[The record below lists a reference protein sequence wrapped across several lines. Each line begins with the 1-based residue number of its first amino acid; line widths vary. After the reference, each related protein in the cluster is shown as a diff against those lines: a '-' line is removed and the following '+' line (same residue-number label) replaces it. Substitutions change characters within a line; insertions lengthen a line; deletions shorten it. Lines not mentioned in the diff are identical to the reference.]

1 MLIDPFQRKISYIRV
16 SVTDRCDF
24 RCVYCM
30 SEDMEF
36 LPKKDVLS
44 LEELDRLCN
53 AFIDLGVKKLR
64 ITGGEPLVRKN
75 IMQLFNTLGKK
86 LRYGLEEL
94 TLTTNGSQLTRYA
107 KNLFDSGVRR
117 INVSLD
123 SLDKNKFKKITRIG
137 DFDKV
142 IRGIMT
148 AKKAGLKIKINTVAL
163 KGINDNEILDLVNW
177 CGKNKFKKITRIGEL
192 DKVIN
197 GIMAAKKAGLKIK
210 INTVALKGINDNEIL
225 NLVNWCGENKFSLTF
240 IEVMPMG
247 EIGEKRSDQYM
258 PLTEVKSLIQ
268 TKYSLTEDS
277 LRTGG
282 PARYV
287 HCHET
292 DQKIGF
298 ITPHTHNFC
307 ELCNRVRITCTG
319 EMYMCLGQQDKAD
332 LKTPLRKSEN
342 DQTLKNV
349 IYEAISRKPKGHDFV
364 IDRKENEQFVPRHM
378 NVTGG

>member
-1 MLIDPFQRKISYIRV
+1 MLIDPFKRKISYVRV

-24 RCVYCM
+24 RCTYCM

-53 AFIDLGVKKLR
+53 TFIDLGVKKLR

-75 IMQLFNTLGKK
+75 IMQLFSNLGKK
-86 LRYGLEEL
+86 LGQGLEEL
-94 TLTTNGSQLTRYA
+94 TLTTNGSQLDRYA
-107 KNLFDSGVRR
+107 KDLFENGVRR

-123 SLDKNKFKKITRIG
+123 SLEKNKFKKITRIG
-137 DFDKV
+137 D
-142 IRGIMT
+142 
-148 AKKAGLKIKINTVAL
+148 
-163 KGINDNEILDLVNW
+163 
-177 CGKNKFKKITRIGEL
+177 L

-197 GIMAAKKAGLKIK
+197 GIMVAKKAGLKIK

-247 EIGEKRSDQYM
+247 EIGEKRADQYM

-268 TKYSLTEDS
+268 TKYSLTEDP

-342 DQTLKNV
+342 DQVLKDV

-364 IDRKENEQFVPRHM
+364 IERKENEQFVPRHM

>member
-24 RCVYCM
+24 RCTYCM
-30 SEDMEF
+30 SEDMDF

-53 AFIDLGVKKLR
+53 TFIDLGVKKLR

-75 IMQLFNTLGKK
+75 IMQLFSNLGKK
-86 LRYGLEEL
+86 LGQGLEEL
-94 TLTTNGSQLTRYA
+94 TLTTNGSQLDRYA
-107 KNLFDSGVRR
+107 KDLFDTGVRR

-123 SLDKNKFKKITRIG
+123 SLEKNKFKKITRIG
-137 DFDKV
+137 D
-142 IRGIMT
+142 
-148 AKKAGLKIKINTVAL
+148 
-163 KGINDNEILDLVNW
+163 
-177 CGKNKFKKITRIGEL
+177 L

-197 GIMAAKKAGLKIK
+197 GIMVAKKVGLKIK

-247 EIGEKRSDQYM
+247 AIGEKRADQYM

-268 TKYSLTEDS
+268 TKYSITEDS

-307 ELCNRVRITCTG
+307 ELCTRVRITCTG

-342 DQTLKNV
+342 DQLLKDV

-364 IDRKENEQFVPRHM
+364 IERKENEQFVPRHM

>member
-1 MLIDPFQRKISYIRV
+1 MLIDPFQRKISYVRV

-24 RCVYCM
+24 RCTYCM

-53 AFIDLGVKKLR
+53 TFIDLGVKKLR

-75 IMQLFNTLGKK
+75 IMQLFSNLGKK
-86 LRYGLEEL
+86 LGHGLEEL
-94 TLTTNGSQLTRYA
+94 TLTTNGSQLDRYA
-107 KNLFDSGVRR
+107 KDLFDTGVRR

-123 SLDKNKFKKITRIG
+123 SLEKNKFKKITRIG
-137 DFDKV
+137 DLDKV
-142 IRGIMT
+142 INGIMV

-163 KGINDNEILDLVNW
+163 KE
-177 CGKNKFKKITRIGEL
+177 
-192 DKVIN
+192 
-197 GIMAAKKAGLKIK
+197 
-210 INTVALKGINDNEIL
+210 INDNEIL

-247 EIGEKRSDQYM
+247 AIGEKRADQYM

-268 TKYSLTEDS
+268 TKYSITEDS

-342 DQTLKNV
+342 DQLLKDV

-364 IDRKENEQFVPRHM
+364 IERKENEQFVPRHM

>member
-1 MLIDPFQRKISYIRV
+1 MIDPFGRDVTYLRI

-30 SEDMEF
+30 SEDMKF
-36 LPKKDVLS
+36 LPKQDVLS

-53 AFIDLGVKKLR
+53 TFIDLGVKKLR

-75 IMQLFNTLGKK
+75 ILQLFKNLGKK
-86 LRYGLEEL
+86 IGKGLEEI
-94 TLTTNGSQLTRYA
+94 TLTTNGSQLDRYA
-107 KNLFDSGVRR
+107 KDLFNSGVRR
-117 INVSLD
+117 INISLD
-123 SLDKNKFKKITRIG
+123 SLNKKKFKNITRNG

-142 IRGIMT
+142 IKGIMV

-163 KGINDNEILDLVNW
+163 KGINDD
-177 CGKNKFKKITRIGEL
+177 
-192 DKVIN
+192 
-197 GIMAAKKAGLKIK
+197 
-210 INTVALKGINDNEIL
+210 EIL

-247 EIGEKRSDQYM
+247 EIGENRIDQYM
-258 PLTEVKSLIQ
+258 PLSEVKSLIQ
-268 TKYSLTEDS
+268 KKYSITNDS
-277 LRTGG
+277 LRTAG

-342 DQTLKNV
+342 NQLLKDT
-349 IYEAISRKPKGHDFV
+349 IYDCLLYTSPS
-364 IDRKENEQFVPRHM
+364 PRD
-378 NVTGG
+378 

>member
-1 MLIDPFQRKISYIRV
+1 MLVDPFQRKISYVRV

-24 RCVYCM
+24 RCTYCM
-30 SEDMEF
+30 SEDMDF

-53 AFIDLGVKKLR
+53 TFFDLGVKKLR

-75 IMQLFNTLGKK
+75 IIQLFSNLGKK
-86 LRYGLEEL
+86 LGQGLEEL
-94 TLTTNGSQLTRYA
+94 TLTTNGSQLDRYA
-107 KNLFDSGVRR
+107 KDLFDNGVRR

-123 SLDKNKFKKITRIG
+123 SLEKNKFKKITRIG
-137 DFDKV
+137 DLDKV
-142 IRGIMT
+142 INGIMV

-163 KGINDNEILDLVNW
+163 KE
-177 CGKNKFKKITRIGEL
+177 
-192 DKVIN
+192 
-197 GIMAAKKAGLKIK
+197 
-210 INTVALKGINDNEIL
+210 INDNEIL
-225 NLVNWCGENKFSLTF
+225 NLVNWCGQNKFALTF

-247 EIGEKRSDQYM
+247 EISEKRADQYM
-258 PLTEVKSLIQ
+258 PLTEVKNLIQ

-307 ELCNRVRITCTG
+307 EMCNRVRITCTG

-342 DQTLKNV
+342 NQLLKNA

-364 IDRKENEQFVPRHM
+364 IERKENEQFVPRHM

>member
-1 MLIDPFQRKISYIRV
+1 MLIDPFQRKISYVRV

-24 RCVYCM
+24 RCTYCM
-30 SEDMEF
+30 SEDMDF

-53 AFIDLGVKKLR
+53 TFIDLGVKKLR

-75 IMQLFNTLGKK
+75 IMQLFSNLGKK
-86 LRYGLEEL
+86 LGQGLEEL
-94 TLTTNGSQLTRYA
+94 TLTTNGSQLDRYA
-107 KNLFDSGVRR
+107 KDLFDNGVRR

-123 SLDKNKFKKITRIG
+123 SLEKKKFKKITRIG
-137 DFDKV
+137 D
-142 IRGIMT
+142 
-148 AKKAGLKIKINTVAL
+148 
-163 KGINDNEILDLVNW
+163 
-177 CGKNKFKKITRIGEL
+177 L

-197 GIMAAKKAGLKIK
+197 GIMVAKKAGLKIK

-247 EIGEKRSDQYM
+247 EIGEKRADQYM

-319 EMYMCLGQQDKAD
+319 EMYMCLGHQDKAD

-342 DQTLKNV
+342 AQLLKDV

-364 IDRKENEQFVPRHM
+364 IERKENEQFVPRHM

>member
-1 MLIDPFQRKISYIRV
+1 MLIDPFQRKISYVRV

-24 RCVYCM
+24 RCTYCM

-53 AFIDLGVKKLR
+53 TFIDLGVKKLR

-75 IMQLFNTLGKK
+75 IMQLFSNLGKK
-86 LRYGLEEL
+86 LGQGLEEL
-94 TLTTNGSQLTRYA
+94 TLTTNGSQLDRYA
-107 KNLFDSGVRR
+107 KDLFDNGVRR

-123 SLDKNKFKKITRIG
+123 SLEKNKFKKITRIG
-137 DFDKV
+137 D
-142 IRGIMT
+142 
-148 AKKAGLKIKINTVAL
+148 
-163 KGINDNEILDLVNW
+163 
-177 CGKNKFKKITRIGEL
+177 L

-197 GIMAAKKAGLKIK
+197 GIMVAKKAGLKIK

-268 TKYSLTEDS
+268 TKYSITEDS

-342 DQTLKNV
+342 DQLLKDV

-364 IDRKENEQFVPRHM
+364 IERKENEQFVPRHM

>member
-1 MLIDPFQRKISYIRV
+1 MLIDPFQRKISYVRV

-24 RCVYCM
+24 RCTYCM

-53 AFIDLGVKKLR
+53 TFVDLGVKKLR

-75 IMQLFNTLGKK
+75 IMQLFSNLGKK
-86 LRYGLEEL
+86 LGQGLEEL
-94 TLTTNGSQLTRYA
+94 TLTTNGSQLDRYA
-107 KNLFDSGVRR
+107 KDLFENGVRR

-123 SLDKNKFKKITRIG
+123 SLEKKKFKKITRIG
-137 DFDKV
+137 DLDKV
-142 IRGIMT
+142 INGIMV
-148 AKKAGLKIKINTVAL
+148 AKKAGLKIKINA
-163 KGINDNEILDLVNW
+163 
-177 CGKNKFKKITRIGEL
+177 
-192 DKVIN
+192 
-197 GIMAAKKAGLKIK
+197 
-210 INTVALKGINDNEIL
+210 VALKGINDNEIL
-225 NLVNWCGENKFSLTF
+225 NLVHWCGENKFALTF

-247 EIGEKRSDQYM
+247 EIGEKRTDQYM
-258 PLTEVKSLIQ
+258 PLTDVKKLIQ
-268 TKYSLTEDS
+268 TKYSLTDDP

-307 ELCNRVRITCTG
+307 EMCNRVRIICTG
-319 EMYMCLGQQDKAD
+319 VTHMRLGQQDKAD

-342 DQTLKNV
+342 NQHLNNT
-349 IYEAISRKPKGHDFV
+349 IYEAISRKPKGHDF
-364 IDRKENEQFVPRHM
+364 IIERKQDEKFVPRHM

>member
-1 MLIDPFQRKISYIRV
+1 MLIDPFQRKISYVRV

-24 RCVYCM
+24 RCTYCM

-53 AFIDLGVKKLR
+53 TFIDLGVKKLR

-75 IMQLFNTLGKK
+75 IMQLFSNLGKK
-86 LRYGLEEL
+86 LGQGLEEL
-94 TLTTNGSQLTRYA
+94 TLTTNGSQLDRYA
-107 KNLFDSGVRR
+107 KDLFDNGVRR

-123 SLDKNKFKKITRIG
+123 SLEKNKFKKITRIG
-137 DFDKV
+137 DLDKV
-142 IRGIMT
+142 INGIMV

-163 KGINDNEILDLVNW
+163 KE
-177 CGKNKFKKITRIGEL
+177 
-192 DKVIN
+192 
-197 GIMAAKKAGLKIK
+197 
-210 INTVALKGINDNEIL
+210 INDNEIL
-225 NLVNWCGENKFSLTF
+225 NLVNWCGENKFALTF

-247 EIGEKRSDQYM
+247 EISEKRADQYM
-258 PLTEVKSLIQ
+258 PLTEVKNLIQ
-268 TKYSLTEDS
+268 TKYSITEDS

-307 ELCNRVRITCTG
+307 ELCNRVRVTCTG

-342 DQTLKNV
+342 DQLLKDV

-364 IDRKENEQFVPRHM
+364 IERKENEQLVPSHM

>member
-1 MLIDPFQRKISYIRV
+1 MLIDPFKRKISYVRV

-24 RCVYCM
+24 RCTYCM

-53 AFIDLGVKKLR
+53 TFIDLGVKKLR

-75 IMQLFNTLGKK
+75 IMQLFSNLGKK
-86 LRYGLEEL
+86 LGQGLEEL
-94 TLTTNGSQLTRYA
+94 TLTTNGSQLDRYA
-107 KNLFDSGVRR
+107 KDLFDNGVRR

-123 SLDKNKFKKITRIG
+123 SLDKDKFKKITRIG
-137 DFDKV
+137 D
-142 IRGIMT
+142 
-148 AKKAGLKIKINTVAL
+148 
-163 KGINDNEILDLVNW
+163 
-177 CGKNKFKKITRIGEL
+177 L
-192 DKVIN
+192 DKVVS

-210 INTVALKGINDNEIL
+210 INTVALKEINDNEIL

-247 EIGEKRSDQYM
+247 AIGEKRADQYM

-268 TKYSLTEDS
+268 TKYSITEDS

-342 DQTLKNV
+342 DQLLKHV
-349 IYEAISRKPKGHDFV
+349 IYDAISRKPKGHDFV
-364 IDRKENEQFVPRHM
+364 IERKEDEQFVPRYM

>member
-1 MLIDPFQRKISYIRV
+1 MLIDTFQRKISYIRV
-16 SVTDRCDF
+16 SVTDICDF

-53 AFIDLGVKKLR
+53 TFIDLGVKKLR

-75 IMQLFNTLGKK
+75 IMQLFSTLGNKIGQ
-86 LRYGLEEL
+86 GLEEL
-94 TLTTNGSQLTRYA
+94 TLTTNGSQLARYA
-107 KNLFDSGVRR
+107 KDLFDNGVKR

-142 IRGIMT
+142 VKGIMA
-148 AKKAGLKIKINTVAL
+148 AKNAGLKIKINTVAL

-177 CGKNKFKKITRIGEL
+177 CG
-192 DKVIN
+192 
-197 GIMAAKKAGLKIK
+197 
-210 INTVALKGINDNEIL
+210 
-225 NLVNWCGENKFSLTF
+225 ENKFALTF

-247 EIGEKRSDQYM
+247 EIGEKRIDQYM
-258 PLTEVKSLIQ
+258 PLTEVRSLIK
-268 TKYSLTEDS
+268 TRYSITDNPLK
-277 LRTGG
+277 TGG
-282 PARYV
+282 PAKYV

-298 ITPHTHNFC
+298 ITPLTHNFC
-307 ELCNRVRITCTG
+307 ETCNRVRITCTG
-319 EMYMCLGQQDKAD
+319 KMYMCLGQEDKED
-332 LKTPLRKSEN
+332 LKKPLRESEN
-342 DQTLKNV
+342 NDLLKKV
-349 IYEAISRKPKGHDFV
+349 IYKAILRKPKGHDFV
-364 IDRKENEQFVPRHM
+364 IERKKDEKFVPRHM

>member
-1 MLIDPFQRKISYIRV
+1 MLIDSFQRKISYIRV

-53 AFIDLGVKKLR
+53 TFIDLGVKKLR

-75 IMQLFNTLGKK
+75 IMQLFSNLGNKIGQ
-86 LRYGLEEL
+86 GLEEL
-94 TLTTNGSQLTRYA
+94 TLTTNGSQLARYA
-107 KNLFDSGVRR
+107 KDLFDNKVKR

-123 SLDKNKFKKITRIG
+123 SLDKNKFKKITRNS
-137 DFDKV
+137 DFNKV
-142 IRGIMT
+142 VKGIMA
-148 AKKAGLKIKINTVAL
+148 AKNAGLKIKINTVAL

-177 CGKNKFKKITRIGEL
+177 CG
-192 DKVIN
+192 
-197 GIMAAKKAGLKIK
+197 
-210 INTVALKGINDNEIL
+210 
-225 NLVNWCGENKFSLTF
+225 ENKFALTF

-247 EIGEKRSDQYM
+247 EIGEKRIDQYM
-258 PLTEVKSLIQ
+258 PLTEVRSLIK
-268 TKYSLTEDS
+268 TRYSITDDPLK
-277 LRTGG
+277 TGG
-282 PARYV
+282 PAKYV

-298 ITPHTHNFC
+298 ITPLTHNFC
-307 ELCNRVRITCTG
+307 EACNRVRITCTG
-319 EMYMCLGQQDKAD
+319 KMYMCLGQEDKED
-332 LKTPLRKSEN
+332 LKKPLRESEN
-342 DQTLKNV
+342 NDLLKKV
-349 IYEAISRKPKGHDFV
+349 IYKAILKKPKGHDFV
-364 IDRKENEQFVPRHM
+364 IERKKDEKFVPRHM

>member
-1 MLIDPFQRKISYIRV
+1 MLIDPFQRKISYVRV

-24 RCVYCM
+24 RCTYCM
-30 SEDMEF
+30 SEDMDF

-53 AFIDLGVKKLR
+53 TFIDLGVKKLR

-75 IMQLFNTLGKK
+75 IMQLFSNLGKK
-86 LRYGLEEL
+86 LGHGLEEL
-94 TLTTNGSQLTRYA
+94 TLTTNGSQLDRYA
-107 KNLFDSGVRR
+107 KDLFDTGVRR

-123 SLDKNKFKKITRIG
+123 SLEKNKFKKITRIG
-137 DFDKV
+137 DLDKV
-142 IRGIMT
+142 INGIMV

-163 KGINDNEILDLVNW
+163 KE
-177 CGKNKFKKITRIGEL
+177 
-192 DKVIN
+192 
-197 GIMAAKKAGLKIK
+197 
-210 INTVALKGINDNEIL
+210 INDNEIL

-247 EIGEKRSDQYM
+247 AIGEKRADQYM

-268 TKYSLTEDS
+268 TKYSITEDS

-342 DQTLKNV
+342 DQLLKHV
-349 IYEAISRKPKGHDFV
+349 IYDAISRKPKGHDFV
-364 IDRKENEQFVPRHM
+364 IERKEDEQFVPRYM

>member
-1 MLIDPFQRKISYIRV
+1 MLIDSFQRKISYLRV

-24 RCVYCM
+24 RCTYCM

-53 AFIDLGVKKLR
+53 TFIDLGVKKLR

-75 IMQLFNTLGKK
+75 IMQLFKNLGRK
-86 LRYGLEEL
+86 LGNGLEEL
-94 TLTTNGSQLTRYA
+94 TLTTNGSQLDRYA
-107 KNLFDSGVRR
+107 EDLLSAGVRR
-117 INVSLD
+117 INISLD
-123 SLDKNKFKKITRIG
+123 SLNKKKFKNITRNG

-142 IRGIMT
+142 MKGIML
-148 AKKAGLKIKINTVAL
+148 AKKSGLKIKINTVAL
-163 KGINDNEILDLVNW
+163 KGINDD
-177 CGKNKFKKITRIGEL
+177 
-192 DKVIN
+192 
-197 GIMAAKKAGLKIK
+197 
-210 INTVALKGINDNEIL
+210 EIL

-247 EIGEKRSDQYM
+247 EIGEKRIDQYM
-258 PLTEVKSLIQ
+258 PLTEVRNLIQ
-268 TKYSLTEDS
+268 KKYSISEDS
-277 LRTGG
+277 FRSAG

-332 LKTPLRKSEN
+332 LKKPLRKSEN
-342 DQTLKNV
+342 NQLLKDA

-364 IDRKENEQFVPRHM
+364 IERKKNESFVPRHM

>member
-1 MLIDPFQRKISYIRV
+1 MLIDPFQRKISYVRV

-24 RCVYCM
+24 RCTYCM
-30 SEDMEF
+30 NEDMDF

-53 AFIDLGVKKLR
+53 TFIDLGVKKLR

-75 IMQLFNTLGKK
+75 IMQLFSNLGKK
-86 LRYGLEEL
+86 LGHGLEEL
-94 TLTTNGSQLTRYA
+94 TLTTNGSQLDRYA
-107 KNLFDSGVRR
+107 KDLFDNGVRR

-123 SLDKNKFKKITRIG
+123 SLDK
-137 DFDKV
+137 D
-142 IRGIMT
+142 
-148 AKKAGLKIKINTVAL
+148 
-163 KGINDNEILDLVNW
+163 
-177 CGKNKFKKITRIGEL
+177 KFKKITRIGEL

-197 GIMAAKKAGLKIK
+197 GIMTAKKTGLKIK
-210 INTVALKGINDNEIL
+210 INTVALKGINENEIL

-247 EIGEKRSDQYM
+247 EIGEKRADQYM

-268 TKYSLTEDS
+268 TKYSITEDS

-319 EMYMCLGQQDKAD
+319 EMYMCLGLQDKAD
-332 LKTPLRKSEN
+332 LKTPLRRSEN
-342 DQTLKNV
+342 NQVLKDV

-364 IDRKENEQFVPRHM
+364 IERKENEQFVPRHM

>member
-1 MLIDPFQRKISYIRV
+1 MLIDPFKRKISYVRV

-24 RCVYCM
+24 RCTYCM

-53 AFIDLGVKKLR
+53 TFIDLGVKKLR

-75 IMQLFNTLGKK
+75 IMQLFNNLGKK
-86 LRYGLEEL
+86 LGHGLEEL
-94 TLTTNGSQLTRYA
+94 TLTTNGSQLDRYA
-107 KNLFDSGVRR
+107 KDLFDNGVRR

-123 SLDKNKFKKITRIG
+123 SLDKDKFKKITRIG
-137 DFDKV
+137 D
-142 IRGIMT
+142 
-148 AKKAGLKIKINTVAL
+148 
-163 KGINDNEILDLVNW
+163 
-177 CGKNKFKKITRIGEL
+177 L
-192 DKVIN
+192 DKVVS

-210 INTVALKGINDNEIL
+210 INTVALKEINDNEIL

-247 EIGEKRSDQYM
+247 AIGEKRADQYM

-268 TKYSLTEDS
+268 TKYSITEDS

-332 LKTPLRKSEN
+332 LKTPLRRSEN
-342 DQTLKNV
+342 NQVLKDV

-364 IDRKENEQFVPRHM
+364 IERKENEQFVPRHM

>member
-1 MLIDPFQRKISYIRV
+1 MLIDPFQRKISYVRV

-24 RCVYCM
+24 RCTYCM

-75 IMQLFNTLGKK
+75 IIQLFSNLGKK
-86 LRYGLEEL
+86 LGHGLEEL
-94 TLTTNGSQLTRYA
+94 TLTTNGSQLGRYA
-107 KNLFDSGVRR
+107 KDLFDTGVRR

-123 SLDKNKFKKITRIG
+123 SLEKNKFKKITRIG
-137 DFDKV
+137 DLDKV
-142 IRGIMT
+142 INGIMV

-163 KGINDNEILDLVNW
+163 KE
-177 CGKNKFKKITRIGEL
+177 
-192 DKVIN
+192 
-197 GIMAAKKAGLKIK
+197 
-210 INTVALKGINDNEIL
+210 INDNEIL

-268 TKYSLTEDS
+268 TKYSITEDS

-332 LKTPLRKSEN
+332 LKSPLRKSEN
-342 DQTLKNV
+342 DQLLKHV

-364 IDRKENEQFVPRHM
+364 IERKENEQFVPRHM

>member
-1 MLIDPFQRKISYIRV
+1 MLIDPFKRKISYVRV

-24 RCVYCM
+24 RCTYCM

-53 AFIDLGVKKLR
+53 TFIDLGVKKLR

-75 IMQLFNTLGKK
+75 IMQLFSNLGKK
-86 LRYGLEEL
+86 LGQGLEEL
-94 TLTTNGSQLTRYA
+94 TLTTNGSQLDRYA
-107 KNLFDSGVRR
+107 KDLFDNGVRR

-123 SLDKNKFKKITRIG
+123 SLEKNKFKKITRIG
-137 DFDKV
+137 DLDKV
-142 IRGIMT
+142 INGIMV
-148 AKKAGLKIKINTVAL
+148 AKKAGLKIKINA
-163 KGINDNEILDLVNW
+163 
-177 CGKNKFKKITRIGEL
+177 
-192 DKVIN
+192 
-197 GIMAAKKAGLKIK
+197 
-210 INTVALKGINDNEIL
+210 VALKGINDNEIL

-247 EIGEKRSDQYM
+247 EIGEKRADQYM

-342 DQTLKNV
+342 DQLLKDV

-364 IDRKENEQFVPRHM
+364 IERKENEQFVPRHM

>member
-24 RCVYCM
+24 RCTYCM
-30 SEDMEF
+30 SKDMEF

-53 AFIDLGVKKLR
+53 TFIDLGVKKLR

-75 IMQLFNTLGKK
+75 IMQLFSNLGKK
-86 LRYGLEEL
+86 LGQGLEEL
-94 TLTTNGSQLTRYA
+94 TLTTNGSQLDRYA
-107 KNLFDSGVRR
+107 KDLFDNGVRR

-123 SLDKNKFKKITRIG
+123 SLDKDKFKKITRIG
-137 DFDKV
+137 V
-142 IRGIMT
+142 
-148 AKKAGLKIKINTVAL
+148 
-163 KGINDNEILDLVNW
+163 
-177 CGKNKFKKITRIGEL
+177 L
-192 DKVIN
+192 DKVVG

-225 NLVNWCGENKFSLTF
+225 NLVNWCGENKFALTF

-247 EIGEKRSDQYM
+247 EIGEKRADQYM

-342 DQTLKNV
+342 DQLLKDV

-364 IDRKENEQFVPRHM
+364 IERKENEQFVPRHM